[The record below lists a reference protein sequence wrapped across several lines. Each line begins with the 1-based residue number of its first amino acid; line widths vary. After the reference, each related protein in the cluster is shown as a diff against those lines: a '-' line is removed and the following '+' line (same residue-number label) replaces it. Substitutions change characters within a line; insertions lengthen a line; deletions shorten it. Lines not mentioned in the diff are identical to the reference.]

1 MRGKCCLGLCKV
13 SGGSVW
19 SQVIPVLMFL
29 KICPKQIPYKYR
41 KSPQLCPIQQ
51 KGGTRPLISSSQ
63 FVVQAFKEL
72 LLRAWIASLPPPSSA
87 EVGYLSSDLQQH
99 GAAGFPHAWQCIP
112 LLQRA
117 LSTAVLQM
125 SSAHGGISLRH
136 QRVPPSSVA
145 QEVHQWQWDELGKRK
160 DWILCPQSVSSLFFF
175 FAVLLKLLVSS
186 LLFCTLLS
194 ESRSI

>member
-1 MRGKCCLGLCKV
+1 
-13 SGGSVW
+13 
-19 SQVIPVLMFL
+19 MFL
-29 KICPKQIPYKYR
+29 KICPKQIPNKYR

-51 KGGTRPLISSSQ
+51 KGETRPLISSSQ
-63 FVVQAFKEL
+63 FVVQALKEL

-99 GAAGFPHAWQCIP
+99 GAAGSPHARQCIP

-160 DWILCPQSVSSLFFF
+160 DWTLCPQSVLSLFFF
-175 FAVLLKLLVSS
+175 FFCCAVEVAGIFLAVLYTSQWISIYLGSCFRMADLIFLADCSS
-186 LLFCTLLS
+186 A
-194 ESRSI
+194 